1 MCGLRVCLKKY
12 GGKLNMVDLKLQL
25 PDGFLN
31 EEVRCGYTV
40 TKQRKEVWAVE
51 LDLLQEFMR
60 VCNKYGLKYCAD
72 GGTLLGAIRH
82 HGFIPWDDD
91 LDIAMLRSDF
101 EKLNEVAP
109 AEFKKLYFW
118 QTEETDKGSARGH
131 AQLRNSDT
139 TGIIKTEYERQ
150 RNNNFN
156 QGIFIDIF
164 PFDTV
169 VDDEEKLAEQDLK
182 RMELLTKYREILDS
196 GDYFYYKPWVD
207 EVGKRH
213 FNLKKACRHFKHKL
227 LRDSYVPI
235 YNQFIKE
242 ITRYNDIDNS
252 KYVADLCMPLPIKR
266 IRRFRADFDNLK
278 EVDFEFLEIPV
289 FANYDRNLKMLYGN
303 DYMTPINTNS
313 EHGGLILDTN
323 KSYKWYLEKR
333 R

>member
-1 MCGLRVCLKKY
+1 
-12 GGKLNMVDLKLQL
+12 MVDLKLQL

-40 TKQRKEVWAVE
+40 TKQRKGVWAVE
-51 LDLLQEFMR
+51 LDLLQEFKR

-109 AEFKKLYFW
+109 AEFKKPYFW

-242 ITRYNDIDNS
+242 ITKYNDIDNS

>member
-1 MCGLRVCLKKY
+1 MVNLKI
-12 GGKLNMVDLKLQL
+12 QL

-40 TKQRKEVWAVE
+40 TRQRKEVWAVE
-51 LDLLQEFMR
+51 LDLLREFSR
-60 VCNKYGLKYCAD
+60 VCNKYNLKYCAD

-101 EKLNEVAP
+101 EKLNEVAST
-109 AEFKKLYFW
+109 EFKKPYFW

-139 TGIIKTEYERQ
+139 TSIIKTEYERQ

-169 VDDEEKLAEQDLK
+169 IDDPKKLAEQDLNRLK
-182 RMELLTKYREILDS
+182 LFEKYREILDS
-196 GDYFYYKPWVD
+196 VDYFYFKPWVD

-213 FNLKKACRHFKHKL
+213 FNLKKACRHFKHTL
-227 LRDSYVPI
+227 LKDSYVPI
-235 YNQFIKE
+235 YDQFIKE
-242 ITRYNDIDNS
+242 ITKYNDIDDS
-252 KYVADLCMPLPIKR
+252 KYVADLCMPLSLKR
-266 IRRFRADFDNLK
+266 IRRFRVDFENLK
-278 EVDFEFLEIPV
+278 EIDFEFLKIPAFV
-289 FANYDRNLKMLYGN
+289 NYDRNLKMLYGD
-303 DYMTPINTNS
+303 DYMKPINTNS

-323 KSYKWYLEKR
+323 KSYEWYLEKR
-333 R
+333 RLEEEK